1 MSHLLTT
8 KKHEALDAAV
18 AEASRSQRSTR
29 PQEEE
34 QTTPQERLWTAAE
47 KGQLEVLRATC
58 SEKVDLDARRPADG
72 LAALHLACIRGSDG
86 AVATLLRGGAAVTA
100 EDASGRTA
108 LHAAAASDRA
118 NCCFALQKWG
128 GRDFAID
135 AVDRDGRH
143 ALSLSAESGAARSA
157 EELLRMGSDVHLRDK
172 AGRTALHYACIDGN
186 ARVASILVRHGADPD
201 AEDDQQRSPRHVALD
216 LGREN
221 VLRALDGDLPSTEL
235 AQQEVRKWRWVVVD
249 ERGSLVETNAHKVAV
264 FRSRAAAAAW
274 ASSLQDFQVCEL
286 KEQALFDFETRVLH
300 DRIDGGAEEARQFEE
315 TEDPVMAEFRR
326 QEHAKTVSGAAA
338 DERKALEDLKAVEA
352 KLDDFARR
360 AEEARA
366 IADMREHAVVDVFA
380 RSHELERSLEAL
392 KAELSTSEKG
402 PDLIASLERLHQ
414 RGHPAAKPGADPRRL
429 AAAAAE
435 LVSDDALPAWRAPD
449 AYKAP
454 SPESPERRSSRASEL
469 MQRLETKYAVP
480 AASVDVAPPPDVV
493 QARSATAAPERRA
506 MPIQRFV
513 PPASPSKA
521 PEPPPSEEPASLR
534 DLLEAARLGD
544 KVDAF
549 EDEEID
555 LEAIL
560 EAHRAGD
567 LMDLLREVGLKA
579 GERLRVKRALG

>member
-1 MSHLLTT
+1 MSHLLSS
-8 KKHEALDAAV
+8 KKTEALDAAV
-18 AEASRSQRSTR
+18 AEASRNQRSTR

-47 KGQLEVLRATC
+47 EGRLEDLRAAC
-58 SEKVDLDARRPADG
+58 SGTDLDARRPADG

-86 AVATLLRGGAAVTA
+86 AVATLLRAGAAVTA

-128 GRDFAID
+128 GHEFEID

-157 EELLRMGSDVHLRDK
+157 EELLRMGSDVHLRDR

-186 ARVASILVRHGADPD
+186 ARVASVLIRHGADAD

-216 LGREN
+216 LGRDN

-235 AQQEVRKWRWVVVD
+235 AAEEARKWKWVVVD
-249 ERGSLVETNAHKVAV
+249 ERGSLVETHARRVAV

-286 KEQALFDFETRVLH
+286 KEQALFDFETRVQH
-300 DRIDGGAEEARQFEE
+300 DRIDGGAEEAKQFEE

-326 QEHAKTVSGAAA
+326 QEHVKVVTGAAA

-352 KLDDFARR
+352 KLDAFARR

-366 IADMREHAVVDVFA
+366 LADMREHAVVDVFA

-435 LVSDDALPAWRAPD
+435 LVSDDLPAWRAPD
-449 AYKAP
+449 QYKAP
-454 SPESPERRSSRASEL
+454 ARESPERRSSRASEL

-480 AASVDVAPPPDVV
+480 GENAVSVAPPPDVV

-521 PEPPPSEEPASLR
+521 PEPPPSEPETLR
-534 DLLEAARLGD
+534 SLLEAARLGD

-579 GERLRVKRALG
+579 GERLRVKRALGP

>member
-1 MSHLLTT
+1 MT
-8 KKHEALDAAV
+8 
-18 AEASRSQRSTR
+18 
-29 PQEEE
+29 
-34 QTTPQERLWTAAE
+34 
-47 KGQLEVLRATC
+47 
-58 SEKVDLDARRPADG
+58 
-72 LAALHLACIRGSDG
+72 
-86 AVATLLRGGAAVTA
+86 
-100 EDASGRTA
+100 
-108 LHAAAASDRA
+108 
-118 NCCFALQKWG
+118 
-128 GRDFAID
+128 
-135 AVDRDGRH
+135 
-143 ALSLSAESGAARSA
+143 
-157 EELLRMGSDVHLRDK
+157 
-172 AGRTALHYACIDGN
+172 
-186 ARVASILVRHGADPD
+186 
-201 AEDDQQRSPRHVALD
+201 
-216 LGREN
+216 
-221 VLRALDGDLPSTEL
+221 
-235 AQQEVRKWRWVVVD
+235 
-249 ERGSLVETNAHKVAV
+249 
-264 FRSRAAAAAW
+264 
-274 ASSLQDFQVCEL
+274 
-286 KEQALFDFETRVLH
+286 
-300 DRIDGGAEEARQFEE
+300 
-315 TEDPVMAEFRR
+315 
-326 QEHAKTVSGAAA
+326 GAAA

-402 PDLIASLERLHQ
+402 PDLIASLERLSQ

-449 AYKAP
+449 QYKAP
-454 SPESPERRSSRASEL
+454 VRESPERRSSRASEL

-480 AASVDVAPPPDVV
+480 AAGAVSVAPPPDVV
-493 QARSATAAPERRA
+493 RARSATTAPERRA

-513 PPASPSKA
+513 PPASPSRA
-521 PEPPPSEEPASLR
+521 PEPPPSEPETLR
-534 DLLEAARLGD
+534 SLLEAARLGD

>member
-1 MSHLLTT
+1 
-8 KKHEALDAAV
+8 
-18 AEASRSQRSTR
+18 
-29 PQEEE
+29 
-34 QTTPQERLWTAAE
+34 
-47 KGQLEVLRATC
+47 
-58 SEKVDLDARRPADG
+58 
-72 LAALHLACIRGSDG
+72 
-86 AVATLLRGGAAVTA
+86 
-100 EDASGRTA
+100 
-108 LHAAAASDRA
+108 
-118 NCCFALQKWG
+118 
-128 GRDFAID
+128 
-135 AVDRDGRH
+135 
-143 ALSLSAESGAARSA
+143 
-157 EELLRMGSDVHLRDK
+157 MGSDVHLRDR

-186 ARVASILVRHGADPD
+186 AHVASVLIQHGADAD
-201 AEDDQQRSPRHVALD
+201 AEDDQQRSPRQVALD
-216 LGREN
+216 LGRDN
-221 VLRALDGDLPSTEL
+221 VLRALDGERPQDDL
-235 AQQEVRKWRWVVVD
+235 AQQETRKWRWVVVD
-249 ERGSLVETNAHKVAV
+249 TTGSLVETNAHRVAV

-326 QEHAKTVSGAAA
+326 QEHVKVVTGAAA

-352 KLDDFARR
+352 KLDDFTRR
-360 AEEARA
+360 ADEAKA

-402 PDLIASLERLHQ
+402 PDLIASLERLSQ

-435 LVSDDALPAWRAPD
+435 LVSDESLPAWRAPD

-454 SPESPERRSSRASEL
+454 DVPDSPARRSSRASEL

-480 AASVDVAPPPDVV
+480 AAGAVSVAPPPDVV
-493 QARSATAAPERRA
+493 QARSATTAPERRA

-521 PEPPPSEEPASLR
+521 PSPAPPLPSPSEEPASLR
-534 DLLEAARLGD
+534 DLLDAARLGD
-544 KVDAF
+544 KLGAF